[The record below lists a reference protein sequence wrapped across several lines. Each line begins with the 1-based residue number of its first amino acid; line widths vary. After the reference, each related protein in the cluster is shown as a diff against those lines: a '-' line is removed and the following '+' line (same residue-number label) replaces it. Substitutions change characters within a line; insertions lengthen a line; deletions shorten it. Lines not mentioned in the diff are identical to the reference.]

1 MKPSA
6 ISTIGPYFP
15 FEFADD
21 MSDLTS
27 LNGAVARGPHITLLG
42 RVLEEGGGPTVN
54 SIVEIWQPDAQGI
67 LRHPDDPRFAQA
79 DPGFRGFG
87 RARTLP
93 DGSYKLRT
101 VLPGAGNGRAPH
113 INVAVM
119 AIGLT
124 WRYVT
129 TLFFSEAPDP
139 VLECVPAE
147 RRARLIAVQEAD
159 GVYRFDI
166 LLRGEDET
174 PFFAD

>member
-1 MKPSA
+1 MIPSPN
-6 ISTIGPYFP
+6 STIGPYFP
-15 FEFADD
+15 FEFADEL
-21 MSDLTS
+21 SDLTV
-27 LNGAVARGPHITLLG
+27 LDGVTARGPHITLTG
-42 RVLEEGGGPTVN
+42 RVLEEGGAPTVN
-54 SIVEIWQPDAQGI
+54 SIVEIWQPDAAGI
-67 LRHPDDPRFAQA
+67 LRHPADPRFAQA

-113 INVAVM
+113 INVAVL

-129 TLFFSEAPDP
+129 TLFFSEARDP
-139 VLECVPAE
+139 VLDCVPAA
-147 RRARLIAVQEAD
+147 RRGRLIALQESAD
-159 GVYRFDI
+159 VYRFDI
-166 LLRGEDET
+166 LLRGADET

>member
-1 MKPSA
+1 MKPTA

-15 FEFADD
+15 YEFADD
-21 MSDLTS
+21 ACDLTS
-27 LNGAVARGPHITLLG
+27 LNGIAAKGEHITIVG
-42 RVLEEGGGPTVN
+42 KVLEEGGGPTLN

-67 LRHPDDPRFAQA
+67 LRHPSDPRFAEA

-93 DGSYKLRT
+93 DGSFKIRT
-101 VLPGAGNGRAPH
+101 IMPGAGNGRAPH
-113 INVAVM
+113 INVGVM

-129 TLFFSEAPDP
+129 TLFFSEASDP
-139 VLECVPAE
+139 VLDCVPSA
-147 RRARLIAVQEAD
+147 RRGLLVAQREAH

-166 LLRGEDET
+166 RLRGENET